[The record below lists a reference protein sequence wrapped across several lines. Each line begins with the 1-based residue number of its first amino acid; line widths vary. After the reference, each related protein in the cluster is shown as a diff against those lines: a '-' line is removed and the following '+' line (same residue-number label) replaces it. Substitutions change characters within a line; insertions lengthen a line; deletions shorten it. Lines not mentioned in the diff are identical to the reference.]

1 MSGFDKDWL
10 ALREPADVRARNQ
23 ALLKAAI
30 EAAESTSATAILD
43 IGCGTGS
50 TFRALSPRLR
60 KPAHFRLFDYD
71 PRLLDEAQRQHGNAV
86 EIIQGDLN
94 QIGALPLADISLVTA
109 SALFDLCSEEFIRR
123 FVARLSQTAASLYA
137 ALNYDGRM
145 RWSKPHPLDEAVVAN
160 FNAHQLGDKGFG
172 FSLGPRAWET
182 LTACLKEGGY
192 ATTTAESPW
201 VMTADDR
208 GCSCHS
214 SMAWCAQC
222 TNTLSSTRTRSAT
235 GPISGARWSIGT
247 GAYARSAIRI
257 SWRSAAGEA
266 ASCRIS
272 ERKLQSNTISVPIL

>member
-30 EAAESTSATAILD
+30 EAAESASATAILD

-71 PRLLDEAQRQHGNAV
+71 PRLLDEAQRLHGNAV
-86 EIIQGDLN
+86 EIVQGDLN

-208 GCSCHS
+208 ELQLSFLDGVVR
-214 SMAWCAQC
+214 AVYEYAQLDENEIRDWADFRRRMVDRDGSLC
-222 TNTLSSTRTRSAT
+222 EVGHQDIL
-235 GPISGARWSIGT
+235 
-247 GAYARSAIRI
+247 AIR
-257 SWRSAAGEA
+257 RG
-266 ASCRIS
+266 
-272 ERKLQSNTISVPIL
+272 